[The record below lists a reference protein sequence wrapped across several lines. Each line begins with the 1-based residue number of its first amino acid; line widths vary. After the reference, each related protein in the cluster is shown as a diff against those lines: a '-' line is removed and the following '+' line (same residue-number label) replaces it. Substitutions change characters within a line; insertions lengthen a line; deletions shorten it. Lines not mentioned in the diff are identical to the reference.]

1 MDKINKVLDLIKKDK
16 RCEVIPPKGDLPSLP
31 NNKLKYPEDV
41 IYFYQKCNGVK
52 LFCNDNSLITF
63 TILSND
69 EVLNS
74 NMKIVGELCEYDISS
89 TWYLIAKTDNN
100 DYLSIDLSFERNGRC
115 YDSNY
120 EVHGVAG
127 SCPVI
132 ALSFSELL
140 SELYNT
146 GGKDI
151 YWKKKDYG
159 DAYD

>member
-1 MDKINKVLDLIKKDK
+1 MDKIDKLLDLIKKDK
-16 RCEVIPPKGDLPSLP
+16 RCEVNPPKGDLPSLP
-31 NNKLKYPEDV
+31 NNKLKCPEDV
-41 IYFYQKCNGVK
+41 ICFYQKCNGVK

-63 TILSND
+63 TILPND

-74 NMKIVGELCEYDISS
+74 NMMIVGELCEYDISS

-100 DYLSIDLSFERNGRC
+100 DYLSIDLSLERNGRC

-120 EVHGVAG
+120 EVHGVVG
-127 SCPVI
+127 SSTVI

-140 SELYNT
+140 SQLYNT

-151 YWKKKDYG
+151 YWKKKSYG

>member
-1 MDKINKVLDLIKKDK
+1 MELN
-16 RCEVIPPKGDLPSLP
+16 
-31 NNKLKYPEDV
+31 
-41 IYFYQKCNGVK
+41 F
-52 LFCNDNSLITF
+52 FCNDNSLITF
-63 TILSND
+63 TILPND

-100 DYLSIDLSFERNGRC
+100 DYLSIDLSLERNGRC

-120 EVHGVAG
+120 EVHGVVG
-127 SCPVI
+127 SSTVI

-151 YWKKKDYG
+151 YWKKKNYG